1 MNVGK
6 KVQDSLFV
14 CSKPFSQTTLTFI
27 IHKGKKRPENA
38 QKTMM
43 RGMGMKKISEYWDTK
58 SIRTK
63 TLLTQFL
70 MIVIPFVICTVLI
83 LGQVSLE
90 SQSNNAE
97 TTYQYNRYFIDT
109 LNTSVRQM
117 ESMANTIAGNRYVRQ
132 YVSVKTDAERE
143 QLKQDYV
150 DTLLRYSYNRYLPTN
165 DISILPDTN
174 IEDILTDKSVRTYYR
189 SEYRIWTFSMQDDQL
204 QARFYYQFQGDNGK
218 TGLLCFTP
226 MPSMFTD
233 AADHIA
239 SVNDQK
245 CAIFSTDGVLLYSA
259 GSFSA
264 EDQKVMTQAR
274 EKVSEGYQLLDSRR
288 IFSCVRSDVLPLSFV
303 SIQPFTSILANN
315 GMFMIYLGL
324 IIVLLA
330 VSIFLSY
337 QVFFKGISKRIIR
350 LSDACES
357 LPIDKIGVTEG
368 DPEKEQEG
376 LEYPAIPVMGQ
387 DEIGTLSVSI
397 NDMIGRIS
405 ELTKL
410 NAQEVRTS
418 QRAAYDMLAAQIH
431 PHFIYNT
438 LENLRMMAEIND
450 DTEVADQLY
459 ALGRM
464 LRLSISDASST
475 GEIQME
481 IEHAQTYLQLQ
492 KMRLNNQL
500 EYEIDPVDPE
510 ILHAQ
515 CPRFLLQPLVENAIK
530 HGFQQKN
537 RPGRI
542 HISSGRADNTIWLKV
557 NNDGETLTEER
568 LRQVREALKHNHPVV
583 NTKGGIGLINVNTRL
598 RMFYGNESGLT
609 IDSTP
614 ASGTTCTLTLIM
626 KE

>member
-1 MNVGK
+1 
-6 KVQDSLFV
+6 
-14 CSKPFSQTTLTFI
+14 
-27 IHKGKKRPENA
+27 
-38 QKTMM
+38 
-43 RGMGMKKISEYWDTK
+43 MGMKSISEYWDTK

-70 MIVIPFVICTVLI
+70 LIVVPFVICTVLI

-97 TTYQYNRYFIDT
+97 STYQYNRYFIDT

-132 YVSVKTDAERE
+132 YVSAETDTERE
-143 QLKQDYV
+143 TLIRDYV
-150 DTLLRYSYNRYLPTN
+150 DNLLRYSYNRYLPTH
-165 DISILPDTN
+165 DISILLDTTMA
-174 IEDILTDKSVRTYYR
+174 DILKDESIRAYYR
-189 SEYRIWTFSMQDDQL
+189 SEYRFWTFAVQGDQL
-204 QARFYYQFQGDNGK
+204 QAKFYYQFQGENGK

-233 AADHIA
+233 TADHIA

-245 CAIFSTDGVLLYSA
+245 CAIFSTDGILLYTA
-259 GSFSA
+259 GDFSE
-264 EDQKVMTQAR
+264 EDRKAMEQGR
-274 EKVSEGYQLLDSRR
+274 EKVTEGYQLLDNRR
-288 IFSCVRSDVLPLSFV
+288 IFSCVQSDVLPLSFV
-303 SIQPFTSILANN
+303 SVQPFTSILAND
-315 GMFMIYLGL
+315 GTFIVYLCL
-324 IIVLLA
+324 IVVLLGT
-330 VSIFLSY
+330 SIFLSY
-337 QVFFKGISKRIIR
+337 QVFFKGVSKRIIR

-357 LPIDKIGVTEG
+357 LPIDKIGVSDA
-368 DPEKEQEG
+368 DPDKEQEG
-376 LEYPAIPVMGQ
+376 PDYPSIPVMGQ

-450 DTEVADQLY
+450 DTDVADQLY

-500 EYEIDPVDPE
+500 EYQIDPVDPE

-542 HISSGRADNTIWLKV
+542 HISSGKAGNQIWLKV
-557 NNDGETLTEER
+557 NNDGEAFTEER
-568 LRQVREALKHNHPVV
+568 LNQVREALKHNHPVV
-583 NTKGGIGLINVNTRL
+583 NTRGGIGLINVNTRL

-614 ASGTTCTLTLIM
+614 EEGTTCTLTLIV

>member
-1 MNVGK
+1 
-6 KVQDSLFV
+6 
-14 CSKPFSQTTLTFI
+14 
-27 IHKGKKRPENA
+27 
-38 QKTMM
+38 MM
-43 RGMGMKKISEYWDTK
+43 WGMGMKKISEYWDTK

-70 MIVIPFVICTVLI
+70 MIVIPFVFCTVLI

-264 EDQKVMTQAR
+264 EDQKVMTQVR

-315 GMFMIYLGL
+315 GMFMICLGL

-337 QVFFKGISKRIIR
+337 QIFFKGISKRIIR

-614 ASGTTCTLTLIM
+614 ANGTTCTLTLIM

>member
-1 MNVGK
+1 MVK
-6 KVQDSLFV
+6 ALFTDL
-14 CSKPFSQTTLTFI
+14 SRAYNKHRLK
-27 IHKGKKRPENA
+27 HK
-38 QKTMM
+38 QKIRM
-43 RGMGMKKISEYWDTK
+43 RGMVMKRISEYWDTK

-70 MIVIPFVICTVLI
+70 MIVVPFVICTVLI

-97 TTYQYNRYFIDT
+97 STYQYNRYFIDT

-132 YVSVKTDAERE
+132 YVSAETDAERDALMQE
-143 QLKQDYV
+143 YV
-150 DTLLRYSYNRYLPTN
+150 GNLLRYSYNRYLPTH
-165 DISILPDTN
+165 DISILLDTTVA
-174 IEDILTDKSVRTYYR
+174 DILADESIRAYSR
-189 SEYRIWTFSMQDDQL
+189 SEYRIWTFAMQNDQL
-204 QARFYYQFQGDNGK
+204 QAKFYYQFQGENGK
-218 TGLLCFTP
+218 PGLLCFTP

-239 SVNDQK
+239 SVNEQK
-245 CAIFSTDGVLLYSA
+245 CAIFSTDGIQLYTA
-259 GSFSA
+259 GGVSE
-264 EDQKVMTQAR
+264 EDQQAMAQGR
-274 EKVSEGYQLLDSRR
+274 EKVSEGYQLMDNRR

-303 SIQPFTSILANN
+303 SIQPFTSILAND
-315 GMFMIYLGL
+315 GVFFIYLCL
-324 IIVLLA
+324 IVILLGI
-330 VSIFLSY
+330 SIFLSY

-357 LPIDKIGVTEG
+357 LPIDKIGVSDA
-368 DPEKEQEG
+368 DPDKEPEG
-376 LEYPAIPVMGQ
+376 LNYPVIPVMGQ

-450 DTEVADQLY
+450 DPEVADQLY

-500 EYEIDPVDPE
+500 EYQIDPVDPE

-542 HISSGRADNTIWLKV
+542 HISSGKTGNQIWLKV
-557 NNDGETLTEER
+557 NNDGEAFTEER
-568 LRQVREALKHNHPVV
+568 LNQVREALKHNHPVV

-614 ASGTTCTLTLIM
+614 EEGTTCTLTLIV

>member
-1 MNVGK
+1 
-6 KVQDSLFV
+6 
-14 CSKPFSQTTLTFI
+14 
-27 IHKGKKRPENA
+27 
-38 QKTMM
+38 MM

-70 MIVIPFVICTVLI
+70 MIVIPFVVCTVLI

-337 QVFFKGISKRIIR
+337 QIFFKGISKRIIR

-614 ASGTTCTLTLIM
+614 ANGTTCTLTLIM

>member
-1 MNVGK
+1 
-6 KVQDSLFV
+6 
-14 CSKPFSQTTLTFI
+14 
-27 IHKGKKRPENA
+27 
-38 QKTMM
+38 MM

-70 MIVIPFVICTVLI
+70 MIVIPFVVCTVLI

-337 QVFFKGISKRIIR
+337 QIFFKGISKRIIR

-357 LPIDKIGVTEG
+357 LPIDKIGATEG

-614 ASGTTCTLTLIM
+614 ANGTTCTLTLIM

>member
-1 MNVGK
+1 MV
-6 KVQDSLFV
+6 
-14 CSKPFSQTTLTFI
+14 
-27 IHKGKKRPENA
+27 
-38 QKTMM
+38 
-43 RGMGMKKISEYWDTK
+43 MKSISEYWDTK

-70 MIVIPFVICTVLI
+70 MIVVPFVICTVLI

-97 TTYQYNRYFIDT
+97 STYQYNRYFIDT

-132 YVSVKTDAERE
+132 YVSAETDAERDALMQE
-143 QLKQDYV
+143 YV
-150 DTLLRYSYNRYLPTN
+150 GNLLRYSYNRYLPTR
-165 DISILPDTN
+165 DISILLDTTVA
-174 IEDILTDKSVRTYYR
+174 DILADESIRAYSR
-189 SEYRIWTFSMQDDQL
+189 SEYRIWTFTMQNDQL
-204 QARFYYQFQGDNGK
+204 QAKFYYQFQGENGK
-218 TGLLCFTP
+218 PGLLCFTP

-239 SVNDQK
+239 SVNEQK
-245 CAIFSTDGVLLYSA
+245 CAIFSTDGIQLYTA
-259 GSFSA
+259 GGVSE
-264 EDQKVMTQAR
+264 EDQQAMAQGR
-274 EKVSEGYQLLDSRR
+274 EKVSEGYQLMDNRR

-303 SIQPFTSILANN
+303 SIQPFTSILEND
-315 GMFMIYLGL
+315 GVFFIYLCL
-324 IIVLLA
+324 IVILLGI
-330 VSIFLSY
+330 SIFLSY
-337 QVFFKGISKRIIR
+337 QVFFKGVSKRIIR

-357 LPIDKIGVTEG
+357 LPIDKIGVSDA
-368 DPEKEQEG
+368 DPDKEQEG
-376 LEYPAIPVMGQ
+376 IDYPSIPVMGQ

-450 DTEVADQLY
+450 DPEVADQLY

-500 EYEIDPVDPE
+500 EYQIDPVAPE

-542 HISSGRADNTIWLKV
+542 HISSGKTGNQIWLKV
-557 NNDGETLTEER
+557 NNDGEAFTEER
-568 LRQVREALKHNHPVV
+568 LNQVREALKHNHPVV

-614 ASGTTCTLTLIM
+614 EEGTTCTLTLIV